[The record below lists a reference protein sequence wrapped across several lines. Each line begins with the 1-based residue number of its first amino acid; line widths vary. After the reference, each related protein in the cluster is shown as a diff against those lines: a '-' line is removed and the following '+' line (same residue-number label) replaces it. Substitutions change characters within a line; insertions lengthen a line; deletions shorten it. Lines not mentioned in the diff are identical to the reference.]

1 MGTPKYGDFKR
12 KMEALRMKPRV
23 IFSFKEKK
31 QQKIQWKKEACLKI
45 LKENYSVAVKIKRPI
60 YFKM

>member
-12 KMEALRMKPRV
+12 KMEALRIKPRV

-31 QQKIQWKKEACLKI
+31 TAEDSVKKGGMFKDLKRE
-45 LKENYSVAVKIKRPI
+45 LQCCR
-60 YFKM
+60 